1 MMNININGESLDVK
15 FAEPNQSQIFEL
27 DRFYRKIFSEC
38 IREGIMT
45 EAEAKKRF
53 DSSGAWTEAD
63 DSEIQVLIQKL
74 AFNSS
79 KLTEMSELNE
89 EATELIEKIQKD
101 RSRMFDLISSKTELL
116 SNTAEGMANEQKVFK
131 YISLCLCNEE
141 GKSLFAGQEDL
152 EQYAADN
159 RDDFSEL
166 VQKAYAIVYDI
177 DSDRDITEDWAEVQF
192 FSNISKE
199 SETKSVAKSKKRK
212 KTTKNTAKKTTKKTT
227 KKNTNKVD

>member
-1 MMNININGESLDVK
+1 
-15 FAEPNQSQIFEL
+15 
-27 DRFYRKIFSEC
+27 
-38 IREGIMT
+38 
-45 EAEAKKRF
+45 
-53 DSSGAWTEAD
+53 
-63 DSEIQVLIQKL
+63 
-74 AFNSS
+74 
-79 KLTEMSELNE
+79 MSEVNE

-166 VQKAYAIVYDI
+166 VQKAYAIVYGI

-192 FSNISKE
+192 FRNISKE